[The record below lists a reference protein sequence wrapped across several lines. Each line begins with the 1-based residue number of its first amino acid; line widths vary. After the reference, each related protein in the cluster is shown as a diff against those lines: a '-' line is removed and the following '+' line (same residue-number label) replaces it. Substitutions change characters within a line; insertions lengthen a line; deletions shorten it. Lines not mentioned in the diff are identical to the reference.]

1 MMRKWL
7 IKIVMALVPKKSW
20 RQYLAAN
27 FDFFDVDTN
36 VVKTKIYPKLYLPL
50 YNRYVRV
57 NNEEPQ
63 IYNADGTSVRTFFL
77 RDKMFVHTPAKVSK
91 YFMFDRYNFELPVH
105 FYTHSAMRQIMGTP
119 QKRYG
124 MLLESKEVVPQDYLI
139 FERHP
144 ELAKEFDAIFTFDE
158 KILDKLP
165 NAREFCLCAQI
176 NFFNDA
182 AEENILEVCR
192 HKSKNVSICSSYK
205 QLCALHRLR
214 YDWAMKFKN
223 NPALGVDAFG
233 NFAGGGFC
241 TVWDYLRDYRYS
253 IVVENDISPYWFT
266 EKILNC
272 FATHTVPIYV
282 GHPKMLERFKAD
294 GIILVKPEDYG
305 RIEDII
311 KQCGAAD
318 YAARLPAIED
328 NFKRVQAYRNP
339 FDRLYEQYL
348 RADLEK

>member
-1 MMRKWL
+1 MRKWL
-7 IKIVMALVPKKSW
+7 IKIVMAFVPKKSW

-27 FDFFDVDTN
+27 FDFFDVD
-36 VVKTKIYPKLYLPL
+36 VHQVQTKAYGKIWTPM
-50 YNRYVRV
+50 YNRYAK
-57 NNEEPQ
+57 
-63 IYNADGTSVRTFFL
+63 IDGTEPKIYDAAGKPLRTFFL
-77 RDKMFVHTPAKVSK
+77 RDKHFVAENMQVSQ

-105 FYTHSAMRQIMGTP
+105 FYTHNAMRQIMGTP

-124 MLLESKEVVPQDYLI
+124 LLLESKEVVPQDYLI

-144 ELAKEFDAIFTFDE
+144 ELAKEFDTVFTFDE

-165 NAREFCLCAQI
+165 NAREFCQCAKV
-176 NFFNDA
+176 NFFDDKVDESA
-182 AEENILEVCR
+182 LEACR
-192 HKSKNVSICSSYK
+192 NKTKNVSICSSHK
-205 QLCALHRLR
+205 LSCELHRLR
-214 YDWAMKFKN
+214 YDWAHLLKN
-223 NPALGVDAFG
+223 NPAVDTFGTFDGGAFVS
-233 NFAGGGFC
+233 AL
-241 TVWDYLRDYRYS
+241 DYLRDYRYS
-253 IVVENDISPYWFT
+253 IAVENAIQPYWFT

-272 FATHTVPIYV
+272 FATRTVPIYV
-282 GHPKMLERFKAD
+282 GHPKMLERFNAD

-328 NFKRVQAYRNP
+328 NFKRVQAYRNS

-348 RADLEK
+348 RADLQR